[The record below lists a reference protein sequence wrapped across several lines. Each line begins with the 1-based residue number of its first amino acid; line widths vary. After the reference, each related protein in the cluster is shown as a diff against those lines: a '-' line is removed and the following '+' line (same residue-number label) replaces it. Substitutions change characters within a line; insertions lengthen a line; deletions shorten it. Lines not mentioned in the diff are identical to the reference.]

1 MGNIAYDIYEI
12 PNMKGDEKKYRV
24 RVVRP
29 LTRSFEDIKKIIHS
43 RTSFSPGG
51 ITGVTERLS
60 TMIVETL
67 SAGERMHIDGIGYF
81 NLAININHVADGRKI
96 TAKDITVTGI
106 NFTPDKKL
114 VQKIVEN
121 CTFEKASY
129 SSQSAPDSAE
139 EIIKGLIA
147 FFEDH
152 NSISRFE
159 FQHLFGMTK
168 ATATRRLNALCGLP
182 EAPLRKDDRNRLTC
196 YYPTDFLYE

>member
-12 PNMKGDEKKYRV
+12 PNMNGDEKKYRV

-51 ITGVTERLS
+51 ITGVTESLS
-60 TMIVETL
+60 AMIAETL

-81 NLAININHVADGRKI
+81 NLAINIDRTTNSKKI

-114 VQKIVEN
+114 VQKIIEN
-121 CTFEKASY
+121 STFEKAVY

-139 EIIKGLIA
+139 KIIEGLIE
-147 FFEDH
+147 FFKDQK
-152 NSISRFE
+152 SISRFE

-196 YYPTDFLYE
+196 YYPTNFLYE